1 MRGTRGMTAALRH
14 RDFRFLLTGYTAALV
29 GSWAYNVGL
38 AVWVFEETGSAGWL
52 AAATICRFVPALLF
66 STYAGVL
73 ADRFERVRLMV
84 SLDLAAAA
92 FMAVLAFETALGA
105 PVAVVIATSA
115 LSATVGTIY
124 EPAAAA
130 VTPQVVGERDLAA
143 ANALRGTVD
152 NIAIIAGPGL
162 GALVVLVGPPSVA
175 IGLNAVTFL
184 VSAAAVSRMRT
195 RSEPVDVTEGGTAGP
210 IRQMLV
216 GVRTLTASTTATVL
230 VGYSLLATTVYGFDT
245 VQFVVLSR
253 DLLGTGPDGY
263 GYLLAGLGLGG
274 VIAAPLVVRL
284 ERLPRLSLVILV
296 GMAAYCLPTLAFL
309 VVRDPV
315 AATLL
320 QVVRGAGTLVVDV
333 LAITALQRA
342 LPSGVLARVFGAFN
356 ALFLSAI
363 VLGAALAPI
372 IIDGWGLRASLWAAS
387 VGVVALAVLGWPWLV
402 RMDREIAQRRAT
414 LADTVQLLAACDLLS
429 SASDGDL
436 DQLAGAAE
444 PVDVPAGA
452 VVVAEGDESDSFY
465 VVVSGRLSVS
475 GRGEHEEA
483 RALGRLGP
491 GDYFGEIGLIE
502 QSPRTATVTADEPA
516 RLLRIGGDDWLGALA
531 AEPPS
536 PALLEAAALRLGR
549 THPSRSLTRV
559 ALADQPGKPAETT

>member
-1 MRGTRGMTAALRH
+1 MRGARGMAAALRH
-14 RDFRFLLTGYTAALV
+14 RDFRLLLTGYTAALI

-66 STYAGVL
+66 SAYAGVL

-84 SLDLAAAA
+84 SLDLAAAG

-105 PVAVVIATSA
+105 PVAAVIATSA

-162 GALVVLVGPPSVA
+162 GALVVLIGPPSVA
-175 IGLNAVTFL
+175 VGLNGLTFL

-195 RSEPVDVTEGGTAGP
+195 RSQPVDVTEGGTAGP

-216 GVRTLTASTTATVL
+216 GIRALTASTTATVL
-230 VGYSLLATTVYGFDT
+230 VGYSLLATAVYGFDT

-263 GYLLAGLGLGG
+263 GYLLAGLGVGG

-296 GMAAYCLPTLAFL
+296 GMTAYCLPTLAFL
-309 VVRDPV
+309 VVSDPV
-315 AATLL
+315 AAALL

-342 LPSGVLARVFGAFN
+342 LPSSVLARVFGAFN

-387 VGVVALAVLGWPWLV
+387 VGVLALALLGWPWLV
-402 RMDREIAQRRAT
+402 RMDREIAQRRAV
-414 LADTVQLLAACDLLS
+414 LADNVRLLAGCDLLT
-429 SASDGDL
+429 SAGEGDL

-444 PVDVPAGA
+444 AVDVPAGT
-452 VVVAEGDESDSFY
+452 VVVAEGDEADSFY

-475 GRGEHEEA
+475 GRGEHDQA
-483 RALGRLGP
+483 RRLGELGP

-502 QSPRTATVTADEPA
+502 QSPRTATVTAEEPA
-516 RLLRIGGDDWLGALA
+516 RLLRIAGDDWLGALA

-559 ALADQPGKPAETT
+559 ALTDQPGKPAETA